1 MLEFLKKT
9 ANRALTEN
17 HAAAYSTTESDCL
30 DLFASIGAFRQQ
42 NDGAIIAAFQRAY
55 AENPGLAMKILF
67 YSRDIRG
74 GLGERRTFR
83 VIINWLAQ
91 SKPES
96 VKKNL
101 MHIAGFGRYDDLL
114 CLLGTACEAEALDYI
129 QEQFQAD
136 LKALESGEPVS
147 LLGKWLPSVNASSK
161 ETAKKAKRIARAF
174 GMNDAAYRKALS
186 RLRASIGIIENKLR
200 ERDYSFD
207 YAKQPSKAMFK
218 YRQAFIR
225 NDADRYRAFLQSVRC
240 GKARLH
246 AETLMLY
253 EIIAPVMSW
262 GVSPPSQIQKNAVD
276 AAWYSLADF
285 TDGENAIAVVDGSGS
300 MYAYRNP
307 MPVSVALSL
316 GIYFAERNRGAF
328 HNHFITFSENPQ
340 LVEIKGQDI
349 VDKVNYCMGY
359 GEIASTNIQKVFELI
374 LDAAVNNRVPQ
385 KQLPKTIYIISDM
398 EFDACPCDAGMTNF
412 AYAKKRFAN
421 YGYQLPQVVFWN
433 VASRNGHQPV
443 TMNEQGV
450 VLVSGC
456 TPRIFSMV
464 VKEKA
469 TPYEFMMKVLT
480 SGRYDCIAA

>member
-1 MLEFLKKT
+1 
-9 ANRALTEN
+9 
-17 HAAAYSTTESDCL
+17 
-30 DLFASIGAFRQQ
+30 
-42 NDGAIIAAFQRAY
+42 
-55 AENPGLAMKILF
+55 
-67 YSRDIRG
+67 
-74 GLGERRTFR
+74 
-83 VIINWLAQ
+83 
-91 SKPES
+91 
-96 VKKNL
+96 

-129 QEQFQAD
+129 QKQFQAD
-136 LKALESGEPVS
+136 LKALENGKPVS
-147 LLGKWLPSVNASSK
+147 LLGKWLPSVNASSR
-161 ETAKKAKRIARAF
+161 ETVKKAKRIARAF

-186 RLRASIGIIENKLR
+186 RLRASIGIIENRLR

-207 YAKQPSKAMFK
+207 YVKQPSKAMFK

-240 GKARLH
+240 GKAKLH
-246 AETLMLY
+246 AETLMPY

-262 GVSPPSQIQKNAVD
+262 GAPPPSQIQKNAVD

-307 MPVSVALSL
+307 MPASVALSL

-340 LVEIKGQDI
+340 LVEIKGADI

-374 LDAAVNNRVPQ
+374 LDAAVNNHVPQ

-398 EFDACPCDAGMTNF
+398 EFNACTCDAGMTNF
-412 AYAKKRFAN
+412 AYAKKIFAN
-421 YGYQLPQVVFWN
+421 YGYRLPQVVFWN

-443 TMNEQGV
+443 TMNEQGIM
-450 VLVSGC
+450 LVSGC
-456 TPRIFSMV
+456 TLRIFSMV
-464 VKEKA
+464 VGDKV